1 MPSQLRVACPHRAR
15 PVPEREVTVH
25 LLDLLEQR
33 AEPWLPPSEADS
45 MLLAEE
51 LRGLAEARVYH
62 TSITAVDGAI
72 FFLARRAEERLLGIL
87 RTAQAAAPDQ
97 FEGQER
103 ATHLEG
109 RELSL
114 KLGPANAQN
123 ADALRR
129 TLSYT
134 APRVVGLHKS
144 FGFGDRLGLA
154 TPGHIRAARGTG
166 VWPVFAQ
173 QSIREMERTE
183 RTPQQVM
190 DDAMWGVF
198 QEGWRAGWGADADH
212 LKTPDDI
219 DRCVAAGFTWFT
231 VDPSDH
237 VDDGADTDSAAALA
251 GKVKD
256 LPWKVLDSSPQG
268 WHDLYVGA
276 KSEVGEGLALHFS
289 EEELLR
295 AATKYGRAIAHTAQ
309 MYRHLVRRM
318 GDRPFEL
325 EVSVDETETP
335 TSIKEHFFVARELE
349 RLGVEWTSLAPRYVG
364 RFEKAVDY
372 IGDLAT
378 FERQLTQHVAVAEA
392 LGPYKL
398 SMHSGSD
405 KFSTY
410 PPFARR
416 AGDLVHVKTAGTS
429 YLEALRAIATI
440 DPGLFREILRFAHQ
454 RYDSDKATYHVSADP
469 SKAPTPEQLGVDEL
483 AGVLDGFDARQ
494 LLHVTFG
501 SVLTAQHESGG
512 HRFRDRLLHTLRSH
526 EEDYYRVL
534 EEHFARH
541 LAPFT

>member
-1 MPSQLRVACPHRAR
+1 
-15 PVPEREVTVH
+15 VH
-25 LLDLLEQR
+25 LLDLLREK
-33 AEPWLPPSEADS
+33 AEPWLPPSAADS
-45 MLLAEE
+45 TLLAEE

-62 TSITAVDGAI
+62 TSIAAVGGAV

-87 RTAQAAAPDQ
+87 HTAQAAAAEE

-103 ATHLEG
+103 AAHLNG
-109 RELSL
+109 QRLSF
-114 KLGPANAQN
+114 KLGPTSARN

-129 TLSYT
+129 MLSYT
-134 APRVVGLHKS
+134 APRVVGLQKS

-154 TPGHIRAARGTG
+154 TPGHIRAVRGTG

-190 DDAMWGVF
+190 DDATWGVF
-198 QEGWRAGWGADADH
+198 QEGWHAGWGADADH
-212 LKTPDDI
+212 LKAPDDI

-231 VDPSDH
+231 IDPGDH
-237 VDDGADTDSAAALA
+237 VDDGADTDSAAVLA
-251 GKVKD
+251 GTFD
-256 LPWKVLDSSPQG
+256 ALPWEVLDSSPQR
-268 WHDLYVGA
+268 WRDLYVDA
-276 KSEVGEGLALHFS
+276 AFDVGEGVALSLS

-295 AATKYGRAIAHTAQ
+295 AATKYGRAVAHTAQ
-309 MYRHLVRRM
+309 MYRHLANRM

-335 TSIKEHFFVARELE
+335 TSIKEHFFVARELK
-349 RLGVEWTSLAPRYVG
+349 RLGVEWTCLAPRYVG

-378 FERQLTQHVAVAEA
+378 FERQLIQHVAVARA

-405 KFSTY
+405 KFGAY

-429 YLEALRAIATI
+429 YLEALRAIAGI
-440 DPGLFREILRFAHQ
+440 DPDLFREILGFAHQ

-469 SKAPTPEQLGVDEL
+469 SKAPTPEQLVNPEL

-494 LLHVTFG
+494 LLHVTYG
-501 SVLTAQHESGG
+501 SVLTAQDESGG
-512 HRFRDRLLHTLRSH
+512 HRFHHRLLDTLRSH
-526 EEDYYRVL
+526 EEDYHRVL

>member
-1 MPSQLRVACPHRAR
+1 MKVR
-15 PVPEREVTVH
+15 
-25 LLDLLEQR
+25 LLDLLKEK
-33 AEPWLPPSEADS
+33 AEPWEPPSAADS
-45 MLLAEE
+45 ILLAEE
-51 LRGLAEARVYH
+51 LRGLAEAHVYH
-62 TSITAVDGAI
+62 TSITAVGGAI
-72 FFLARRAEERLLGIL
+72 FFLARRATDKLLGIL
-87 RTAQAAAPDQ
+87 CTAGADVGEE

-103 ATHLEG
+103 TTLLEG
-109 RELSL
+109 QQLSL
-114 KLGPANAQN
+114 KLGPTNARN

-154 TPGHIRAARGTG
+154 TPGHIRAVRGTG

-183 RTPQQVM
+183 RTPQQVI
-190 DDAMWGVF
+190 DDATWGVF
-198 QEGWRAGWGADADH
+198 QEGWHAGWGADADH

-219 DRCVAAGFTWFT
+219 DLCIAAGFTWFT
-231 VDPSDH
+231 IDPSDH
-237 VDDGADTDSAAALA
+237 VDDGADTDSVATLA
-251 GKVKD
+251 GKFED
-256 LPWKVLDSSPQG
+256 LPWELLDSSPRG
-268 WHDLYVGA
+268 WRDLYVETEFDVGA
-276 KSEVGEGLALHFS
+276 GVALSLS

-295 AATKYGRAIAHTAQ
+295 AAIKYGPAIAHTAQ
-309 MYRHLVRRM
+309 MYWHLVRTM

-335 TSIKEHFFVARELE
+335 TSIKEHLFVARELK

-378 FERQLTQHVAVAEA
+378 FERQLIQHVAVARA

-416 AGDLVHVKTAGTS
+416 ASDLVHVKTAGTS
-429 YLEALRAIATI
+429 YLEALRAIAAI
-440 DPGLFREILRFAHQ
+440 DPGLFREILGFAHQ

-469 SKAPTPEQLGVDEL
+469 SKAPTPERFVDSEL

-501 SVLTAQHESGG
+501 SVLTAQDESGG
-512 HRFRDRLLHTLRSH
+512 HRFHDRLLDTLRSH